1 MPMVRDIQRQAGLA
15 ELAKKHGLRLTTQR
29 RLIFSI
35 LESAPTHLN
44 AKQILAEARKQ
55 DPGMDQVTVYRNLS
69 VMKRMEVIDE
79 LDLLHLRG
87 EEHYYEVRQLRE
99 HCHVGCL
106 SCGQMFEFY
115 TPAMKAINKALK
127 TECGFSVAY
136 ARIEIGGYCAKCR
149 ENAEQGNV
157 IQKGKSVRSFASA
170 TNRK

>member
-1 MPMVRDIQRQAGLA
+1 MPMVREVRRQAGLA
-15 ELAKKHGLRLTTQR
+15 ELAQKRGLRLTTQR

-44 AKQILAEARKQ
+44 AKQILEEARKK
-55 DPGMDQVTVYRNLS
+55 DPGIDQVTVYRNLS
-69 VMKRMEVIDE
+69 VMKRMGVIDE

-115 TPAMKAINKALK
+115 TPAMKAINKALDK
-127 TECGFSVAY
+127 ECQFSVAY
-136 ARIEIGGYCAKCR
+136 ARIEIGGYCSKCR
-149 ENAEQGNV
+149 EKEVQGKV
-157 IQKGKSVRSFASA
+157 IQKGKRVRSLTAAMS
-170 TNRK
+170 RK

>member
-1 MPMVRDIQRQAGLA
+1 MPMVHEVRRQAGLA
-15 ELAKKHGLRLTTQR
+15 ALAQKRGLRLTNQR

-44 AKQILAEARKQ
+44 AKQILEEARKQ
-55 DPGMDQVTVYRNLS
+55 APGIDQVTVYRNLS
-69 VMKRMEVIDE
+69 VMKRMGVIDE

-115 TPAMKAINKALK
+115 TPAMKSINKAINI
-127 TECGFSVAY
+127 C
-136 ARIEIGGYCAKCR
+136 CAKMLCKR
-149 ENAEQGNV
+149 ALHN
-157 IQKGKSVRSFASA
+157 IWSVFTQHMLSGLRY
-170 TNRK
+170 KC